1 MPMYSYQCD
10 ACEHHWDDFYNIEDR
25 NTPLNEPCPKCGEK
39 AVLKSFS
46 SASYLDESVL
56 NADKNMERS
65 GVLKE
70 LERMKRYHP
79 YMRWH
84 G

>member
-1 MPMYSYQCD
+1 MYSYKCD
-10 ACEHHWDDFYNIEDR
+10 SCGYAWDEFYSIKDR
-25 NTPLNEPCPKCGEK
+25 HKPLSDPCPECGEK
-39 AVLKSFS
+39 AVLKTFS
-46 SASYLDESVL
+46 ESTYLDESVL

-70 LERMKRYHP
+70 LERMKRHHP
-79 YMRWH
+79 YMKWK